1 MKQRLLG
8 TAVFAAV
15 VLGAGCLA
23 GASGALAAAVDPA
36 LLKAKQQAESAG
48 YVFLTRHDEIVAGA
62 KKEARLRLLGS
73 LGADT
78 YKALVAAFKKHYPFI
93 VLHTEEI
100 KSTDAHQ
107 PFILELKAGR
117 ATEWDVLDLAP
128 DFYAEYLPFVRKF
141 DILGMAEQKVLNI
154 PAAMIDPK
162 NRNIVSTASAIQ
174 AIAYNK
180 KLLSEDKLPKS
191 WEDFLGPE
199 FKGKKFLVDLRPQGF
214 AALAAGLGEKWALE
228 YAAKIAAQEPVWV
241 RGQSRSFAGM
251 AAGENALFL
260 LANYHSCMRASRKDA
275 SGSLQCKVVEPVPV
289 RLDEF
294 GAVSTVSSHPYSG
307 LLWLE
312 FLSSPEGQSIIDKYE
327 TFNTSIY
334 SSETALAKVVRGK
347 KLSVNN
353 WDTLQNT
360 TRWEEMVFKAFGFP
374 KAEKR

>member
-1 MKQRLLG
+1 MKQRLLR
-8 TAVFAAV
+8 TAAFSSILFVFGCFV
-15 VLGAGCLA
+15 GAPGSF
-23 GASGALAAAVDPA
+23 GASADPA
-36 LLKAKQQAESAG
+36 LPKAKQEAEAAG
-48 YVFLTRHDEIVAGA
+48 YVFFTSHDEIVTGA

-73 LGADT
+73 LAADT

-117 ATEWDVLDLAP
+117 ATEWDVLDMAP
-128 DFYAEYLPFVRKF
+128 DFYAQYLPFVRKV
-141 DILGMAEQKVLNI
+141 DLLGMATQKVLNI
-154 PAAMIDPK
+154 PLPMIDPK
-162 NRNIVSTASAIQ
+162 NRSIVSTASVIQ
-174 AIAYNK
+174 AVAYNR
-180 KLLSEDKLPKS
+180 KLLSEEKVPNG
-191 WEDFLGPE
+191 WEDFLKPE
-199 FKGKKFLVDLRPQGF
+199 FKGKKFLVDIRPQGF

-228 YAAKIAAQEPVWV
+228 YGAKIAAQEPIWV

-251 AAGENALFL
+251 AIGENALFL
-260 LANYHSCMRASRKDA
+260 LANYHSCMRAAKKDA
-275 SGSLQCKVVEPVPV
+275 SGSLQCKVIEPVPV

-294 GAVSTVSSHPYSG
+294 AAVSTVSSHPYSG
-307 LLWLE
+307 LLWIE

-334 SSETALAKVVRGK
+334 SSETALARAAQGK

-360 TRWEEMVFKAFGFP
+360 SRWEEMVFKVFGFP
-374 KAEKR
+374 KAEK

>member
-1 MKQRLLG
+1 MSQRLL
-8 TAVFAAV
+8 AVAAFSLIVLVCGCFVGASVSFAA
-15 VLGAGCLA
+15 
-23 GASGALAAAVDPA
+23 AADPA
-36 LLKAKQQAESAG
+36 RGKAKQDAEAAG
-48 YVFLTRHDEIVAGA
+48 YAFFTSHDEIVAGA

-73 LGADT
+73 LAADT

-117 ATEWDVLDLAP
+117 ATEWDVLDMAP

-141 DILGMAEQKVLNI
+141 DLVGMATQKVLNI
-154 PAAMIDPK
+154 PLPMIDPK
-162 NRNIVSTASAIQ
+162 NRSVVSTASVIQ
-174 AIAYNK
+174 AIAYNR
-180 KLLSEDKLPKS
+180 KLLSEEKVPNGWD
-191 WEDFLGPE
+191 DFLKPE
-199 FKGKKFLVDLRPQGF
+199 FKGKKFLVDIRPQGF

-228 YAAKIAAQEPVWV
+228 YGAKIAAQEPVWV

-251 AAGENALFL
+251 AIGENALFL
-260 LANYHSCMRASRKDA
+260 LANYHSCMRAAKKDA
-275 SGSLQCKVVEPVPV
+275 SGSLQCKVIEPVPV

-294 GAVSTVSSHPYSG
+294 AAVSTVSSHPYSG

-312 FLSSPEGQSIIDKYE
+312 FLSGPEGQSIIDKYE

-334 SSETALAKVVRGK
+334 SAETALARAAKGK

-360 TRWEEMVFKAFGFP
+360 SRWEEMVFKAFGFP
-374 KAEKR
+374 KAEK